1 MKTALL
7 LTFLLAS
14 SVVMTT
20 LGQIIRGRF
29 GLNGGFEKAAVA
41 ELEKKDTEKRITAD
55 GPGWIKPL
63 GSSCGKSKGQDGK
76 EIHAPFSC

>member
-14 SVVMTT
+14 SLVMTT

-29 GLNGGFEKAAVA
+29 GLNSGFEKAAVH
-41 ELEKKDTEKRITAD
+41 ELEKKDTEKRTIAD
-55 GPGWIKPL
+55 GPGWLNKL
-63 GSSCGKSKGQDGK
+63 GSPSGKSK
-76 EIHAPFSC
+76 